1 MTPADRSSLLDV
13 VTTDVVTADVV
24 IVGAGSA
31 GCVLAEKLSRDP
43 DRTVVLL
50 ERGPAG
56 LPTPA
61 DLDLRRLPIDDAAP
75 HAVRHETDLG
85 VSAPRGSA
93 LGGSSAVNG
102 GYFLRWHR
110 DDFGSWPAGWEPD
123 VVDAAYDEVD
133 GPAGTMGV
141 QPVSDDEL
149 GDAGGAFEHYWSARV
164 PARPVM
170 QRWPVVGLNRVLTN
184 RTGVARRSAADAY
197 LLPALSRPNLR
208 VLTGR
213 VVDRLEVVG
222 GTTVT
227 GVRAGPLSVS
237 AGEVILAAGT
247 LGTAGILLRSELSDL
262 PGPRATGRRGARSLE
277 AGEHRGLAVSYS
289 RRSPADA
296 GTVLPTVLHT
306 TDGFE
311 IRCYRDD
318 FASFIRDLPAGGP
331 IVEVTAMWHSGVRL
345 LADGGD
351 VRMAFDEPDA
361 DTDAALRAGAVG
373 VVEMLRAPEFADI
386 VVPGSVRIADR
397 VGFSQHAWGTMPMG
411 VRTDWLGGVYGTHG
425 LRIVDGSILPGSGRS
440 GPHATIMMM
449 ACRIGG
455 VLAQR

>member
-1 MTPADRSSLLDV
+1 MTPSDRSFP
-13 VTTDVVTADVV
+13 TDGVTADVV

-31 GCVLAEKLSRDP
+31 GCVLAEKLSRNP
-43 DRTVVLL
+43 DRRVVVL

-56 LPTPA
+56 LPTPT
-61 DLDLRRLPIDDAAP
+61 DLDLRRLPIDAAAP
-75 HAVRHETDLG
+75 HAVRHDTNLG
-85 VSAPRGSA
+85 VTAARGSA

-110 DDFGSWPAGWEPD
+110 DDFRSWPAGWEPD
-123 VVDAAYDEVD
+123 AVAAAYDELD

-141 QPVSDDEL
+141 EPVPDDEL
-149 GDAGGAFEHYWSARV
+149 GDAGFDFERYWATRV
-164 PARPVM
+164 PVRPLT

-184 RTGVARRSAADAY
+184 RSGVARRSAADAY
-197 LLPALSRPNLR
+197 LVPALSRPNLR
-208 VLTGR
+208 V
-213 VVDRLEVVG
+213 VAECAVDRLKVAR

-227 GVRAGPLSVS
+227 GVRAGPLDVS

-247 LGTAGILLRSELSDL
+247 LGTAGILLRSELTDL
-262 PGPRATGRRGARSLE
+262 PASGAAGRPDHPWSPA

-296 GTVLPTVLHT
+296 GVVLPTVLHT
-306 TDGFE
+306 GEGLE

-318 FASFIRDLPAGGP
+318 FAAFIRGLPVGGP
-331 IVEVTAMWHSGVRL
+331 IVEVTAMWHSPVQVVADRAGVRL
-345 LADGGD
+345 
-351 VRMAFDEPDA
+351 AFDEPDP
-361 DTDAALRAGAVG
+361 DTAGALRTGAAG
-373 VVEMLRAPEFADI
+373 VVEMLQAPEFADV
-386 VVPGSVRIADR
+386 VVPGSVRVAEQA
-397 VGFSQHAWGTMPMG
+397 GFSQHAWGTLPMG
-411 VRTDWLGGVYGTHG
+411 VRTDWLGGVFGTRG
-425 LRIVDGSILPGSGRS
+425 LRVVDGSILPGSGRS

>member
-1 MTPADRSSLLDV
+1 MTTADRSF
-13 VTTDVVTADVV
+13 TADVV

-31 GCVLAEKLSRDP
+31 GCVLAERLSREL

-75 HAVRHETDLG
+75 HAVRHDTDLG
-85 VSAPRGSA
+85 VSAARGSA

-123 VVDAAYDEVD
+123 SIADAYDELDAPVR
-133 GPAGTMGV
+133 GTMGV
-141 QPVSDDEL
+141 GPVPDDEL
-149 GDAGGAFEHYWSARV
+149 GDAGRAFERYWSERAPV
-164 PARPVM
+164 RPM
-170 QRWPVVGLNRVLTN
+170 TQRWPVVGLNRVLTN
-184 RTGVARRSAADAY
+184 RRGVGRRSAADAY
-197 LLPALSRPNLR
+197 LAPALSRPNLR
-208 VLTGR
+208 VLTGHT
-213 VVDRLEVVG
+213 VDRLD
-222 GTTVT
+222 TARATVT
-227 GVRAGPLSVS
+227 GVRAGALGVS

-247 LGTAGILLRSELSDL
+247 LGTAGILLRSEL
-262 PGPRATGRRGARSLE
+262 PGVTGRTPARSLI

-296 GTVLPTVLHT
+296 GMVLPTVLHT
-306 TDGFE
+306 DEGLE

-318 FASFIRDLPAGGP
+318 FATYIRGLPASGP
-331 IVEVTAMWHSGVRL
+331 IVEVTAMRHSPVRIV
-345 LADGGD
+345 ADD
-351 VRMAFDEPDA
+351 ARVRMEFDEPDPDTAATLRTAA
-361 DTDAALRAGAVG
+361 DGIVD
-373 VVEMLRAPEFADI
+373 MLGAPEFAGV

-397 VGFSQHAWGTMPMG
+397 AGFSQHAWGTMPMG
-411 VRTDWLGGVYGTHG
+411 VRTDWLGGVSGIHG

-449 ACRIGG
+449 ACRIGA